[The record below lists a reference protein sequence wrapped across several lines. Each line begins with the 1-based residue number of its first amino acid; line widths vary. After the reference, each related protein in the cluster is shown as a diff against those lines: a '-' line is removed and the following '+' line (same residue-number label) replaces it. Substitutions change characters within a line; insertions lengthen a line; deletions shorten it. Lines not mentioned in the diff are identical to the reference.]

1 MAHPQSTINVDRA
14 VVLYRET
21 APLADLWAAVI
32 ADGAD
37 WQSVAAQDAFM
48 DRVVHNAIS
57 AAYPPRAQYIR
68 KWNGRGGGRIGRRIG
83 EEEGGAVRDAGRLT
97 ARTFRRPRP
106 QALLD

>member
-32 ADGAD
+32 ADRAD

-83 EEEGGAVRDAGRLT
+83 GGGGRSRSRCGATDGADLS
-97 ARTFRRPRP
+97 
-106 QALLD
+106 QAASSSTT